1 MMIKQIFQTTLI
13 AAFLTAGLSGCQA
26 DADGS
31 ANSGPNGNGTNVVNG
46 DDGIDDQTGEVEGT
60 DGDAATIDNDDT
72 GIPNSV
78 GTPGLDDV
86 NNQVVTD
93 DGTGTGGQSDVA
105 GGDSGMRFLCR
116 QAFDG
121 AFGATTDVGANGL
134 VGDPLTSLVD
144 SLGGDSATTLLNS
157 VTSPDKAIDADLRT
171 ASVFTLTASLLG
183 ADLIDS
189 IEQNIYAPDGASVAA
204 GKYAVA
210 AVSFPQGLANVGLL
224 TAVTVTTYMDD
235 TALESTSFDATA
247 IDLLGIPLV
256 GDPYAMIGLKVSQ
269 PYNRVAV
276 GLSAGL
282 LAADVSEAMYLH
294 EICTDGVLVAE

>member
-13 AAFLTAGLSGCQA
+13 AAFLVGGLSGCQA

-31 ANSGPNGNGTNVVNG
+31 ANGGLNGNGTNVVNG

-60 DGDAATIDNDDT
+60 DGDAGTIDNDDN

-93 DGTGTGGQSDVA
+93 DGTGTGGQTDVA

-121 AFGATTDVGANGL
+121 AFGAETTVGADGL
-134 VGDPLTSLVD
+134 VGGPLTDLLD
-144 SLGGDSATTLLNS
+144 MLGGDSATNLTNS
-157 VTSPDKAIDADLRT
+157 VTDAEYAIDADLRT

-183 ADLIDS
+183 TAIDT
-189 IEQNIYAPDGASVAA
+189 IDQNVYAPDGASIAA

-224 TAVTVTTYMDD
+224 TDVTVTTYMDD

-269 PYNRVAV
+269 PYNRVSV
-276 GLSAGL
+276 SLSAGL
-282 LAADVSEAMYLH
+282 LAVDVSEAMFLH
-294 EICTDGVLVAE
+294 EVCTDGVLVAE